1 MGRVNGKI
9 AIIIGATSGI
19 GKATAMLLAK
29 EGAQVIFTGR
39 REDTGKKVE
48 QEIATQGGKAEF
60 FKCDATNEKES
71 KALVDYVVE
80 KYGRIDVLHNNAGI
94 LIDADFLNI
103 DLKNNFDRTMEVN
116 LRSQIAMMQ
125 LVLPVMLKQ
134 GSGSV
139 INTASVGGIITMP
152 MNIPYSASKAAII
165 HMGRT
170 MAKTYAKDGIR
181 FNTICPGLTYSEMV
195 VPGNDF
201 DNAVLPGVPMGR
213 GAQPEEIANG
223 VLFLASDESSYV
235 TGQAIVI
242 DGGLSLA

>member
-1 MGRVNGKI
+1 MGRVEGKI
-9 AIIIGATSGI
+9 ALIIGATSGI
-19 GKATAMLLAK
+19 GKATATLLAK

-39 REDTGKKVE
+39 REGVGKKVE
-48 QEIATQGGKAEF
+48 EEIATQGGQVEF
-60 FKCDATNEKES
+60 FRCDATDEEEC
-71 KALVDYVVE
+71 KALVDHVVK

-103 DLKNNFDRTMEVN
+103 DLKNNFDRTMNTN

-134 GSGSV
+134 GKGSV

-165 HMGRT
+165 HITRT
-170 MAKTYAKDGIR
+170 LAKTYAKDGIR
-181 FNTICPGLTYSEMV
+181 FNAVCPGLTYSEMV
-195 VPGNDF
+195 EPGNDF

-223 VLFLASDESSYV
+223 ILFLASDESSYF
-235 TGQAIVI
+235 TGQALVI